1 MDVDDEAITAMQE
14 LGLEAH
20 EPTSFVGLSS
30 GSPQPTFDMIFGSFS
45 FHFHFEDTFLEAIHR
60 SLTPATGLLVFNF
73 ISQDSLDMFGKLS
86 FFSSKGLNLRVLKGP
101 NFATRE
107 YLAIFSSNVQS
118 LRHEAFDQIEQ
129 GSFL

>member
-1 MDVDDEAITAMQE
+1 
-14 LGLEAH
+14 
-20 EPTSFVGLSS
+20 
-30 GSPQPTFDMIFGSFS
+30 
-45 FHFHFEDTFLEAIHR
+45 
-60 SLTPATGLLVFNF
+60 LTPATGLLVFNF